1 MTRFA
6 RRSLAVAV
14 AASAVSAATLVSAA
28 SAATISVGAPCLRY
42 IPGLAGQ
49 EWVPV
54 TGIGFTPNT
63 DPSFNSVQLD
73 WSSGDLAGFT
83 PLAPDGSFATNALMP
98 SDFIRSDSGWTKTYT
113 LTATDRQ
120 TPGLIATTQA
130 TFVRAGGEVR
140 PRRVR
145 RNLRRKV
152 RWSVYGPP
160 TGSTIYA
167 HWTFKGRR
175 RATRKLG
182 LAAGPCGITHKR
194 APFLPARPRNGTW
207 RVYITVGRRF
217 SRSRALFRM
226 ELNVFRTFSSRA
238 AAARLR

>member
-1 MTRFA
+1 MTGFA
-6 RRSLAVAV
+6 RRSLTLAV
-14 AASAVSAATLVSAA
+14 AASVVSAATLASAA

-42 IPGLAGQ
+42 IPSLAGQ

-54 TGIGFTPNT
+54 TGFGFTPNT
-63 DPSFNSVQLD
+63 DPSFNTVELS

-83 PLAPDGSFATNALMP
+83 PLAPDGSFAKNALMP
-98 SDFIRSDSGWTKTYT
+98 SDFISSESGWTKTYT

-120 TPGLIATTQA
+120 TPGLIASAQA
-130 TFVRAGGEVR
+130 TFVRAGAEVR
-140 PRRVR
+140 PNRVR

-160 TGSTIYA
+160 TGSAIYA

-175 RATRKLG
+175 LATRRLG
-182 LAAGPCGITHKR
+182 RAAGPCGIVHKR

-207 RVYITVGRRF
+207 RVYITLGRRF
-217 SRSRALFRM
+217 LRRRALFRM
-226 ELNVFRTFSSRA
+226 DLSVFRSFSSRA
-238 AAARLR
+238 AAARMR

>member
-6 RRSLAVAV
+6 RRSLTLAVAM
-14 AASAVSAATLVSAA
+14 SAVSAGALASAA

-42 IPGLAGQ
+42 LPGLAGQ

-54 TGIGFTPNT
+54 SGSGFTPNT
-63 DPSFNSVQLD
+63 DPSLNSVELN

-83 PLAPDGSFATNALMP
+83 PLAPNGSFLKNAFMP
-98 SDFIRSDSGWTKTYT
+98 NDFIGSDAGRTKTYT

-120 TPGLIATTQA
+120 TGGTASTQA
-130 TFVRAGGEVR
+130 TFVRAGAEIR
-140 PRRVR
+140 PQRVR

-160 TGSTIYA
+160 TGAMIYA

-175 RATRKLG
+175 LATRKLG
-182 LAAGPCGITHKR
+182 RAAGPCGIVHKR
-194 APFLPARPRNGTW
+194 ASFLPARARNGTW
-207 RVYITVGRRF
+207 RVYITRGRKF
-217 SRSRALFRM
+217 SRRRALFRM
-226 ELNVFRTFSSRA
+226 DLTVFRTF
-238 AAARLR
+238 